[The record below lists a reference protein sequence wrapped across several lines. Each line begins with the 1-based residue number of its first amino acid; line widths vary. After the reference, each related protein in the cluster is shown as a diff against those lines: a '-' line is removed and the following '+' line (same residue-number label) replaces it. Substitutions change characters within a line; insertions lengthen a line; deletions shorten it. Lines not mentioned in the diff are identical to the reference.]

1 MRFYLQPLL
10 LEKCDRGHKVGAGAE
25 VEVKVKVEVKVEVK
39 VGVEADLGTV
49 EISINI

>member
-25 VEVKVKVEVKVEVK
+25 VEVKVEVK